1 MNKGERFP
9 VMVSIFP
16 RNRQN
21 FDVPMGWVLNHEN
34 QCVKNH
40 GQTALRLKERGGL
53 SPKELYAVLHDMRW
67 DDVKFSESE
76 CLAIIKNMVLTC
88 THPEA
93 NAFYKYLEKL
103 SSIAQNSSDSNFVTL
118 QKARSDILN
127 SYTFGYLSDVEKR
140 NLYNTATI
148 IMNKM
153 REKLNE
159 QKGVSDG
166 PKVSQDDPA

>member
-1 MNKGERFP
+1 MSKDERFP
-9 VMVSIFP
+9 IMMSMFS
-16 RNRQN
+16 RNQQHL
-21 FDVPMGWVLNHEN
+21 DVPMVWVLNHEK
-34 QCVKNH
+34 QCLSNH
-40 GQTALRLKERGGL
+40 MQAPQRLKERGGL

-67 DDVKFSESE
+67 DDVKFSENQ
-76 CLAIIKNMVLTC
+76 CLEIIKNMVLTC

-103 SSIAQNSSDSNFVTL
+103 NSIAQSSGDNNFAAIQRV
-118 QKARSDILN
+118 RSDILN

-153 REKLNE
+153 REKLD
-159 QKGVSDG
+159 K
-166 PKVSQDDPA
+166 